1 MQINNIN
8 FYNNYNKTINTNFQA
23 HPASKAVRNL
33 SERDRNIIKNYITGL
48 SYRLKMTGEE
58 LNYFHQIRTRKRLEK
73 EAYQY
78 IAKKL
83 NIPKEILPP
92 LVQVTGDNRAD
103 YSYAYLDNVIQA
115 NSKLITRK
123 NEIFSNMRHEFQH
136 FMQICNMLRTE
147 GLQDEVQNYLTTAS
161 IIDRKEYITDLIKK
175 SNYKMLNPEEYPD
188 ADWLNSLCDALKK
201 QDNNA
206 FDERFK
212 PAERSIKQMWQEMKE
227 VSTRHW
233 GMIKQNTAEARNNR
247 ELFEDLKKYKQNGD
261 MIDWAINKVEKDAI
275 LAEHFT
281 FYEYNNINQ
290 GCYIRKEK
298 EIRNALDKDKFFQ
311 KMQQIAKERMQAKN
325 NEKV

>member
-58 LNYFHQIRTRKRLEK
+58 LNYFHKIRTRKQLEK
-73 EAYQY
+73 ESYQY

-83 NIPKEILPP
+83 NIPEEILPP
-92 LVQVTGDNRAD
+92 LVQVTGDDRAD

-115 NSKLITRK
+115 NSKLQTQK
-123 NEIFSNMRHEFQH
+123 NEIFSSMRHEFQH

-147 GLQDEVQNYLTTAS
+147 GLTDEVQAYLTSAS
-161 IIDRKEYITDLIKK
+161 IKDRKEFITNLIKS
-175 SNYKMLNPEEYPD
+175 SNYKMLDPEEFPD
-188 ADWLNSLCDALKK
+188 AVWLNSLCDALQN
-201 QDNNA
+201 QDVSA
-206 FDERFK
+206 FDKRFK
-212 PAERSIKQMWQEMKE
+212 PMEKSIKQMWQQMKE
-227 VSTRHW
+227 VSTKHW

-247 ELFEDLKKYKQNGD
+247 VLFEDLKKYKLDGD

-275 LAEHFT
+275 LAETFT
-281 FYEYNNINQ
+281 YKEYNKINQ
-290 GCYIRKEK
+290 GCYVRNEKRIRD
-298 EIRNALDKDKFFQ
+298 ALDKDKFFQ
-311 KMQQIAKERMQAKN
+311 NLQKIARERQQSKT
-325 NEKV
+325 